1 MIIVAVSSTS
11 SVNVEG
17 EAPAHESVVMGEEE
31 QEAVREELETK
42 SENLWMDFQEFCKC
56 FK

>member
-1 MIIVAVSSTS
+1 MEEGSTVA
-11 SVNVEG
+11 
-17 EAPAHESVVMGEEE
+17 AAAHESGLMGEEE
-31 QEAVREELETK
+31 QEPMPEELETK

>member
-1 MIIVAVSSTS
+1 MSSTS